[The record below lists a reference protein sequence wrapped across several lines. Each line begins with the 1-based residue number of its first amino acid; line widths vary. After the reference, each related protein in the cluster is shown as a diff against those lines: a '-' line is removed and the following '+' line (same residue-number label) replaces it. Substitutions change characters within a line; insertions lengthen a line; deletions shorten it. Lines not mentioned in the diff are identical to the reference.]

1 LPSAPPSPAV
11 RDPYDPPPPP
21 WGPRPDLVAAAA
33 VFVLTVAL
41 TVGAFPPCKA
51 PEFAY
56 VLAAPALLW
65 ACRRPKLKL
74 FLWTLFA
81 AQAVSWTILLSWL
94 HHVTWGGLIF
104 LGPFVGAWV
113 GSWYL
118 AAWWTMPRIIG
129 RPTLVRVGAQLG
141 LAGVWVV
148 IEWTRNWL
156 LGGFPWLP
164 LAASQWQRMSV
175 IQVASFTG
183 AGGISFVLIMMNIGA
198 SAYAHRL
205 FFEGLQ
211 GFRRRS
217 QEFLFALFLLL
228 ACLCLMVSETINRAQ
243 FSVPLGRIALVQPE
257 IPQSEKWD
265 PAEQPKDWAILQR
278 LTLLAAA
285 GRPDLILWPEA
296 AAPGWVKGDPQF
308 QAQLEDLVAR
318 SRVPLLLGGVGAEN
332 PGRPTEKDFNGAFV
346 ATPDLGLQTAY
357 YAKRHLVPF
366 GEYVPFRSLF
376 PKLAKIVPIGGDFQ
390 AGTDAA
396 PLLIHLPHG
405 TMAFGVL
412 VCYEDIFPALA
423 RDTTLAGADV
433 LTVLSNDAWYGEGA
447 ESPQH
452 AAESVL
458 RAVEARR
465 PVLRC
470 TNGGWSGWIDEFGA
484 IRQTLTDE
492 NGREFFRGAES
503 IDVTRDSR
511 WVNQQSFYVQHG
523 DWFVLVCA
531 ILAGLGAALLLTAPG
546 RPAEPPAD

>member
-41 TVGAFPPCKA
+41 TVGAFPPFKA

-65 ACRRPKLKL
+65 ACRRPQLKL

-94 HHVTWGGLIF
+94 HHVTWGGLLF
-104 LGPFVGAWV
+104 LGPFIGAWV

-141 LAGVWVV
+141 LAGAWVV

-205 FFEGLQ
+205 FFEGQQ

-217 QEFLFALFLLL
+217 QEFLLALFLLL

-265 PAEQPKDWAILQR
+265 PAEQPKDWVILQR
-278 LTLLAAA
+278 LTLFAAA

-296 AAPGWVKGDPQF
+296 SAPGWVKGDPQF
-308 QAQLEDLVAR
+308 QAQLEALVAHGH
-318 SRVPLLLGGVGAEN
+318 VPVLLGGVGAEN
-332 PGRPTEKDFNGAFV
+332 PGTPTEKDFNGAFV

-396 PLLIHLPHG
+396 PLLIHLPYG
-405 TMAFGVL
+405 TIAFGVL
-412 VCYEDIFPALA
+412 ICYEDIFPSLA

-447 ESPQH
+447 ESRQH

-458 RAVEARR
+458 RAVETRR

-484 IRQTLTDE
+484 IRQTLADE

-523 DWFVLVCA
+523 DWFVLVGA
-531 ILAGLGAALLLTAPG
+531 ILVGLGATLLLTAPA
-546 RPAEPPAD
+546 RPPEPPAA